1 MRHAA
6 YPKVGQ
12 ESFNVMSVSLYRVK
26 FARTVL
32 LLQLVTFVVIGVL
45 FSFKDLTWGVSAL
58 VGGLAAW
65 LPNVLFMIFAWRHQA
80 GHEVTGRLAWT
91 FAFGEALKVM
101 VTVLVLIVALGVFKA
116 VFTPLGLTWLSV
128 LMVQIIAPAVINNKG

>member
-1 MRHAA
+1 
-6 YPKVGQ
+6 
-12 ESFNVMSVSLYRVK
+12 MSVSLYKVK

-45 FSFKDLTWGVSAL
+45 FSFKDLTWGVSAFA
-58 VGGLAAW
+58 GGLAAW

-91 FAFGEALKVM
+91 FALGEALKVM

-116 VFTPLGLTWLSV
+116 VFTPLGLAWLSV
-128 LMVQIIAPAVINNKG
+128 LMVQIVAPAVINNKG

>member
-1 MRHAA
+1 
-6 YPKVGQ
+6 
-12 ESFNVMSVSLYRVK
+12 MSVSLYRVK

-32 LLQLVTFVVIGVL
+32 LLQLVTFVVIGAL
-45 FSFKDLTWGVSAL
+45 FALKELNWGLSAL

-65 LPNVLFMIFAWRHQA
+65 LPNVLFMIFAWRHRA

-91 FAFGEALKVM
+91 FALGEVLKVV

-116 VFTPLGLTWLSV
+116 AFMPLILTWLSV
-128 LMVQIIAPAVINNKG
+128 LVVQIIAPAVINNKG